1 MSATMTAIEAARYYL
16 DLGLLP
22 IPVPLRE
29 KAPKLEGWPA
39 LRLGPADLPRYFNGA
54 PVNVG
59 IVLGDH
65 GTSDVDLDCG
75 EAITAASELLPET
88 AMKFGRL
95 SKPASHFFYLADPP
109 VRSRRYLDPVDKAC
123 LAELRCQK
131 SDGSVGLQTICPPSL
146 HPSGEEIRFEPGG
159 NGHPAKVAATLL
171 QTAVA
176 RVAAASVFARH
187 WPPEKS
193 GRNQAFI
200 ALAGALARGGWALD
214 QAVALHRALYR
225 ILWNSQANLEACR
238 AEVEATYQKQRTGLR
253 TTGRHTLQDF
263 LDKRVVAAALSWL
276 GITQAAA
283 QPRPIHIPASLR
295 LEDLMSDTT
304 IAVPELLV
312 DGFLPRAGLVLLG
325 GRPKDGKSWFAC
337 QLALSVVTGQAL
349 GGWLEVKHPGRV
361 QLWALEDHFAITKDK
376 FTKLLCGGV
385 PPDGA
390 GDLRIFAELALP
402 ILNGGDQ
409 ILRAALKEHP
419 AELVILDSLFK
430 LSGAKQPQ
438 SNSITQTDY
447 DTIDRVRQVA
457 LDCACCAV
465 IVMHTKKGAQGGNPI
480 ENLIGT
486 SGTPA
491 AADAVAEL
499 KRFRQGAR
507 LTVTGRSVPAD
518 DFELAWHAG
527 PEEWGWT
534 IQDQGPDAG
543 LGETSE
549 EVMAYLQAQ
558 GAARPTTIA
567 TALRKPFG
575 AVWQALLRL
584 QGKGKV
590 SRMEDKSWKP
600 K

>member
-1 MSATMTAIEAARYYL
+1 
-16 DLGLLP
+16 
-22 IPVPLRE
+22 LRE
-29 KAPKLEGWPA
+29 KAPKLDGWPA
-39 LRLGPADLPRYFNGA
+39 LRIGPADLPRYFNGA
-54 PVNVG
+54 PANVG
-59 IVLGDH
+59 LILGEH
-65 GTSDVDLDCG
+65 GTADVDLDCV
-75 EAITAASELLPET
+75 EAIRAAGELLPET
-88 AMKFGRL
+88 AMKFGRS
-95 SKPASHFFYLADPP
+95 SKPASHFLYWSDPP

-131 SDGSVGLQTICPPSL
+131 SDGSVGLQTICPPSI
-146 HPSGEEIRFEPGG
+146 HPCGEEIRFEPGG

-171 QTAVA
+171 QTGVA
-176 RVAAASVFARH
+176 RVAAVSAFGRH

-193 GRNQAFI
+193 GRNMAFI
-200 ALAGALARGGWALD
+200 ALAGTLARGGWALD

-225 ILWNSQANLEACR
+225 ILWNSQADLEACR
-238 AEVEATYQKQRTGLR
+238 AEVEATYQKQRSGLR
-253 TTGRHTLQDF
+253 TTGRHTLEDF
-263 LDKRVVAAALSWL
+263 LDKRVVASALAWL
-276 GITQAAA
+276 GISQAAA
-283 QPRPIHIPASLR
+283 QPKPIHIPASLS

-304 IAVPELLV
+304 IAEPELLV
-312 DGFLPRAGLVLLG
+312 ESLLPRAGLALLG

-349 GGWLEVKHPGRV
+349 GGWLKVKHPGRV

-376 FTKLLCGGV
+376 FNKLLRGGV
-385 PPDGA
+385 LPDGA
-390 GDLRIFAELALP
+390 GDLRIFAELVQP

-409 ILRAALKEHP
+409 ILRTVLKEHP

-430 LSGAKQPQ
+430 LSGAKQPH
-438 SNSITQTDY
+438 SDISQTDY
-447 DTIDRVRQVA
+447 TTIDRVRQIA

-499 KRFRQGAR
+499 KRFHQGAR

-518 DFELAWHAG
+518 DFELVWHAG
-527 PEEWGWT
+527 PDEWGWT
-534 IQDQGPDAG
+534 IEGQGADAG

-549 EVMAYLQAQ
+549 EVLAYLQAQ
-558 GAARPTTIA
+558 GASRPSVIA
-567 TALRKPFG
+567 SGLRKPFG

-584 QGKGKV
+584 QAKGKV
-590 SRMEDKSWKP
+590 LRLKDGRAWEAK
-600 K
+600 